1 MKRKIRIM
9 LVEDHPEY
17 REIIEFILK
26 EETDIDLVSQF
37 GNAGQALR
45 SLQDMDQRK
54 EVDLILLDLNLPGMS
69 GIEALLYFKKA
80 LPDTR
85 IIILTQSDNES
96 DVLSAIQQGAS
107 GYLLKSCTKKEISQG
122 IRNVYNGGATIDPS
136 IARFILNSLQLNLPK
151 AAVESEISPREME
164 ILTLVGNG
172 LSQKQISHQLKITAF
187 TVADHLKHIY
197 EKLHVANA
205 PQAISKAYKTGL
217 F

>member
-1 MKRKIRIM
+1 MKKNIRIM

-17 REIIEFILK
+17 REIIEFILQ

-69 GIEALLYFKKA
+69 GIEALPYFKKA
-80 LPDTR
+80 LPNTR

-96 DVLSAIQQGAS
+96 DILSAIQRGAS
-107 GYLLKSCTKKEISQG
+107 GYLLKSCTKKELSQG

-136 IARFILNSLQLNLPK
+136 IARFILNSLQLKLPK

-164 ILTLVGNG
+164 ILTLVGDG
-172 LSQKQISHQLKITAF
+172 LSQKQISHQLKITHF

-197 EKLHVANA
+197 
-205 PQAISKAYKTGL
+205 
-217 F
+217 